1 MDKFKLVSEYK
12 PAGDQPKA
20 IEQLVRGVNS
30 GGKQTLLG
38 VTGSGKT
45 FTIANVLARVNRTAL
60 VISHNKTLAAQL
72 YTEFREFFPK
82 NKIGYFVSYFD
93 YYQPESY
100 IPEED
105 IYIEKDSKA
114 NEKIERLRLKATSF
128 LLTDGPSIIVSTVSC
143 IYGLGNPTEYK
154 NASIGLSIGM
164 KITRKELIKRLLD
177 MQYQRNEK
185 VLEPGNFF
193 VKGETFTIA
202 PAYDHNL
209 VQVSLEE
216 DEVKSIKILQAMNF
230 KLIESINSYRIYPAK
245 HYMFSEQTKQRAL
258 KSIRKELEE
267 WAPNLGLLERTRL
280 IKRTKYDLEL
290 IEEVGYCNGIENYS
304 RHFDGRA
311 PGEPPFTLLDF
322 LPDDSIIIID
332 ESHVT
337 LPQLHAMYH
346 GDRTRKKNLVDYGF
360 RLPSAYDNRPLKW
373 EEFESRLK
381 NVIFISATPGEY
393 ERQNSF
399 QIVEQLVRPTYI
411 LDPPIIVRPTRQQ
424 MDDLE
429 KRIKQKINGGHRV
442 LVTTLT
448 KKMAEDLT
456 DYLIQRDIKARYM
469 HSEIDTITRSELIRQ
484 LRIGEFDCLVGINL
498 LREGL
503 DIPEVALVAILDAD
517 KEGFL
522 RDSTSLIQTIGRA
535 ARNTESEIV
544 MYADT
549 ITKSMQE
556 AIDETNRRRKIQM
569 EFNEKNNLKPIS
581 IKKSIRDRLSP
592 EEKVD
597 QSYRYKTPTEILKE
611 IAKLEKEMNYYAENL
626 DFENAIVI
634 REKIKEL
641 RKLIT
646 K

>member
-1 MDKFKLVSEYK
+1 M
-12 PAGDQPKA
+12 G
-20 IEQLVRGVNS
+20 
-30 GGKQTLLG
+30 
-38 VTGSGKT
+38 
-45 FTIANVLARVNRTAL
+45 
-60 VISHNKTLAAQL
+60 
-72 YTEFREFFPK
+72 
-82 NKIGYFVSYFD
+82 
-93 YYQPESY
+93 
-100 IPEED
+100 
-105 IYIEKDSKA
+105 
-114 NEKIERLRLKATSF
+114 
-128 LLTDGPSIIVSTVSC
+128 
-143 IYGLGNPTEYK
+143 
-154 NASIGLSIGM
+154 
-164 KITRKELIKRLLD
+164 
-177 MQYQRNEK
+177 
-185 VLEPGNFF
+185 
-193 VKGETFTIA
+193 
-202 PAYDHNL
+202 
-209 VQVSLEE
+209 
-216 DEVKSIKILQAMNF
+216 
-230 KLIESINSYRIYPAK
+230 
-245 HYMFSEQTKQRAL
+245 TK
-258 KSIRKELEE
+258 
-267 WAPNLGLLERTRL
+267 LGLLERTRL

-429 KRIKQKINGGHRV
+429 KRIKQKIEGGHRV

-592 EEKVD
+592 EEKLD

-611 IAKLEKEMNYYAENL
+611 IAKLEKN
-626 DFENAIVI
+626 
-634 REKIKEL
+634 EL
-641 RKLIT
+641 LCRKS
-646 K
+646 